1 MKLYEFAAGLSTL
14 FLIFACARMK
24 LLFPQMGGACVLRR
38 LEQLERWGGLETKL
52 FLRVGGL

>member
-24 LLFPQMGGACVLRR
+24 LLFPQVGGACVLRR
-38 LEQLERWGGLETKL
+38 LEQLELGGGLEATLL
-52 FLRVGGL
+52 FRLGGL